1 MVLGIAEDFTTNV
14 SLDAELQAVPVN
26 GLYLNSGVHP
36 CITLENLLAFLPY
49 LSINISEWNEETT
62 YGRYSQTRNRADLVL
77 YDDTLYQSIAADNT
91 NHLPD
96 EDDSDYWMETNLNSL
111 RLKSF
116 IQRVQDKVYADLNLT
131 RRLVNNQYLYEVG
144 RTQVSL
150 PNNYAAWVFE
160 PKGSDYITF
169 RINQI
174 SFQSNTA
181 GPVNLYVINQG
192 ILVDTISITP
202 SAGVSFRDVNY
213 TFSGPGRWIFAIE
226 STDVWV
232 SGKTIDPHKY
242 NGFVVYTATG
252 TGDAPETAAY
262 SYSTSGNG
270 LGFNI
275 TVYLDA
281 SRYIENNVNEF
292 GNFIRATF
300 EYLVFQMFLHNPN
313 NVSNRQQRIQMDDD
327 LLAVETKN
335 LNGDTVASRYM
346 YEKKKA
352 VKQLQYT
359 FDTQLSDAGNG
370 NFEIELASL

>member
-77 YDDTLYQSIAADNT
+77 YDDVLYQSIAVNNT
-91 NHLPD
+91 NHVPD
-96 EDDSDYWMETNLNSL
+96 EDDSEYWMETNLNSL

-160 PKGSDYITF
+160 AKGSDYVTF

-174 SFQSNTA
+174 SLQSSTG

-192 ILVDTISITP
+192 NLIETIPINP
-202 SAGVSFRDVNY
+202 SPAVSFQDVNY
-213 TFSGPGRWIFAIE
+213 TFSGPGQWIFAID
-226 STDVWV
+226 STAVFV
-232 SGKTIDPHKY
+232 SGKTIDPQKY

-252 TGDAPETAAY
+252 IGDEPETAAY

-292 GNFIRATF
+292 GNFIRACF
-300 EYLVFQMFLHNPN
+300 EYMVFQMFLHNPN
-313 NVSNRQQRIQMDDD
+313 NVSNRQQRIQMNDE
-327 LLAVETKN
+327 LLELELKN
-335 LNGDTVASRYM
+335 LNGDTVALRYM
-346 YEKKKA
+346 QEKRKA
-352 VKQLQYT
+352 IKQLQRT
-359 FDTQLSDAGNG
+359 FDTQLSNDHD
-370 NFEIELASL
+370 EIDVEIAAL

>member
-1 MVLGIAEDFTTNV
+1 MVLGIAEDFTINAI
-14 SLDAELQAVPVN
+14 LDAELQEAPVN

-77 YDDTLYQSIAADNT
+77 YDDILYQSIAADNT

-96 EDDSDYWMETNLNSL
+96 EDDSDYWMETNLDAL

-116 IQRVQDKVYADLNLT
+116 IQRVQDKVYAELNLT
-131 RRLVNNQYLYEVG
+131 QKLVNNQYLYEIG
-144 RTQVSL
+144 RTEVPL
-150 PNNYAAWVFE
+150 PNDYAAWVFE
-160 PKGSDYITF
+160 AKGSDYVTF

-174 SFQSNTA
+174 SLQSSA
-181 GPVNLYVINQG
+181 GGPVNLYVINQG
-192 ILVDTISITP
+192 SLIETIPINP
-202 SAGVSFRDVNY
+202 SPAVSFQNVNY
-213 TFSGPGRWIFAIE
+213 TFSGPGQWIFAID
-226 STDVWV
+226 SIDVFV
-232 SGKTIDPHKY
+232 SGKTIDPQKY

-252 TGDAPETAAY
+252 IGDEPETAAY

-292 GNFIRATF
+292 GNFIRACF
-300 EYLVFQMFLHNPN
+300 EYMVFQMFLHNPN
-313 NVSNRQQRIQMDDD
+313 NVSNRQQRIQMNDE
-327 LLAVETKN
+327 LLELELKN
-335 LNGDTVASRYM
+335 LNGDTVALRYM
-346 YEKKKA
+346 QEKRKA
-352 VKQLQYT
+352 IKQLQRT
-359 FDTQLSDAGNG
+359 FDTQLSNDHD
-370 NFEIELASL
+370 EIDVEIAAL

>member
-49 LSINISEWNEETT
+49 LSINISEWNEETI

-77 YDDTLYQSIAADNT
+77 YNDVLYQSIAADNT

-96 EDDSDYWMETNLNSL
+96 EDDSDYWMETNLDAL

-116 IQRVQDKVYADLNLT
+116 IQRVQDKVYAELNLT
-131 RRLVNNQYLYEVG
+131 QKLVNNQYLYEIG
-144 RTQVSL
+144 RTEVPL
-150 PNNYAAWVFE
+150 PNDYAAWVFE
-160 PKGSDYITF
+160 AKGSDYVTF

-174 SFQSNTA
+174 SLQSSA
-181 GPVNLYVINQG
+181 GGPVNLYVINQG
-192 ILVDTISITP
+192 SLIETIPINP
-202 SAGVSFRDVNY
+202 SPAVSFQNVNY
-213 TFSGPGRWIFAIE
+213 TFSGPGQWIFAID
-226 STDVWV
+226 SIDVFV
-232 SGKTIDPHKY
+232 SGKTIDPQKY

-252 TGDAPETAAY
+252 IGDEPETAAY

-292 GNFIRATF
+292 GNFIRACF
-300 EYLVFQMFLHNPN
+300 EYMVFQMFLHNPN
-313 NVSNRQQRIQMDDD
+313 NVSNRQQRIQMNDE
-327 LLAVETKN
+327 LLELELKN
-335 LNGDTVASRYM
+335 LNGDTVALRYM
-346 YEKKKA
+346 QEKRKA
-352 VKQLQYT
+352 IKQLQRT
-359 FDTQLSDAGNG
+359 FDTQLSNDHD
-370 NFEIELASL
+370 EIDVEIAAL

>member
-77 YDDTLYQSIAADNT
+77 YDDVLYQSIATDNT
-91 NHLPD
+91 NHLPN
-96 EDDSDYWMETNLNSL
+96 EDDSNYWMETNLDAL

-116 IQRVQDKVYADLNLT
+116 IQRVQDKVYAELNLT
-131 RRLVNNQYLYEVG
+131 HKLINNQYLYEIG
-144 RTQVSL
+144 RTEVPL

-160 PKGSDYITF
+160 AKGSDYAIF

-174 SFQSNTA
+174 SFQSNA
-181 GPVNLYVINQG
+181 GGPVNLYVINQG
-192 ILVDTISITP
+192 NLIETIHISP
-202 SAGVSFRDVNY
+202 SPAVSFQDVNY
-213 TFSGPGRWIFAIE
+213 TFSGPGQWIFAID
-226 STDVWV
+226 STAVFV
-232 SGKTIDPHKY
+232 SGKTIDPQKY

-252 TGDAPETAAY
+252 IGDAPETAAY

-292 GNFIRATF
+292 GNFIRACF
-300 EYLVFQMFLHNPN
+300 EYMVFQMFLHNPN
-313 NVSNRQQRIQMDDD
+313 NVSNRQQRIQMNDE
-327 LLAVETKN
+327 LLELELKN
-335 LNGDTVASRYM
+335 LNGDTVALRYM
-346 YEKKKA
+346 QEKRKA
-352 VKQLQYT
+352 IKQLQRT
-359 FDTQLSDAGNG
+359 FDTQLSNDHD
-370 NFEIELASL
+370 EIDVEIAAL